1 MSENVTAVPPNE
13 WLRAARQWLHRPVAV
28 ALVLE
33 IDHETRKIV
42 SWRTETLEDIA
53 AIVEGLEVISNSQ
66 ED

>member
-1 MSENVTAVPPNE
+1 MSDKATVIPPDE
-13 WLRAARQWLHRPVAV
+13 WLHAARQWLHRPVAV